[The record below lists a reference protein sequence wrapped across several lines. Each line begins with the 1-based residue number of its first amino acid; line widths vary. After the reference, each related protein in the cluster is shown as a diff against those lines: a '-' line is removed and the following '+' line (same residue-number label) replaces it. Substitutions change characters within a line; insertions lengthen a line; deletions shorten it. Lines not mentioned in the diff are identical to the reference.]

1 MDCGVITIINIGLY
15 LINQQVLHVVVG
27 YVKENDTIDESL
39 KRKLDL
45 KIEMFLSY
53 LIYKKSYSNNISN
66 SIMVRLAWVRLPAT
80 SQIISTIWR
89 L

>member
-39 KRKLDL
+39 KRNRLE
-45 KIEMFLSY
+45 IAMF
-53 LIYKKSYSNNISN
+53 
-66 SIMVRLAWVRLPAT
+66 
-80 SQIISTIWR
+80 
-89 L
+89 

>member
-15 LINQQVLHVVVG
+15 PINQQVLHVVVG

-45 KIEMFLSY
+45 K
-53 LIYKKSYSNNISN
+53 
-66 SIMVRLAWVRLPAT
+66 
-80 SQIISTIWR
+80 
-89 L
+89 

>member
-1 MDCGVITIINIGLY
+1 MSPRNKYWRKQKLVQKYITRLKKFPASNCGVIINIGLY

-45 KIEMFLSY
+45 K
-53 LIYKKSYSNNISN
+53 
-66 SIMVRLAWVRLPAT
+66 
-80 SQIISTIWR
+80 
-89 L
+89 

>member
-1 MDCGVITIINIGLY
+1 MDCGVITIINTGLY

-45 KIEMFLSY
+45 K
-53 LIYKKSYSNNISN
+53 
-66 SIMVRLAWVRLPAT
+66 
-80 SQIISTIWR
+80 
-89 L
+89 

>member
-45 KIEMFLSY
+45 KCNVLSY

>member
-1 MDCGVITIINIGLY
+1 MITIINIGLY

-45 KIEMFLSY
+45 K
-53 LIYKKSYSNNISN
+53 
-66 SIMVRLAWVRLPAT
+66 
-80 SQIISTIWR
+80 
-89 L
+89 

>member
-45 KIEMFLSY
+45 KFIRSLTATT
-53 LIYKKSYSNNISN
+53 LAI
-66 SIMVRLAWVRLPAT
+66 RLWFD
-80 SQIISTIWR
+80 
-89 L
+89 

>member
-1 MDCGVITIINIGLY
+1 MDSGVITIINIGLY

-45 KIEMFLSY
+45 K
-53 LIYKKSYSNNISN
+53 
-66 SIMVRLAWVRLPAT
+66 
-80 SQIISTIWR
+80 
-89 L
+89 

>member
-1 MDCGVITIINIGLY
+1 MERKSQMTRNKYWRKQKLVQKYITRLKKFPASNYGVITIINIGLY

-45 KIEMFLSY
+45 K
-53 LIYKKSYSNNISN
+53 
-66 SIMVRLAWVRLPAT
+66 
-80 SQIISTIWR
+80 
-89 L
+89 

>member
-1 MDCGVITIINIGLY
+1 MTRNKYWRKQKLVQKYITRLKKFPASNYGVIINIGLY

-45 KIEMFLSY
+45 K
-53 LIYKKSYSNNISN
+53 
-66 SIMVRLAWVRLPAT
+66 
-80 SQIISTIWR
+80 
-89 L
+89 